1 MYRLCAVEFFNAH
14 IHTYT
19 MNYLFKTVAV
29 LLIAV
34 AGVACFFI
42 YGQVLLALID
52 EYGLMRVTLV
62 LVDLIA
68 LSCVI
73 ALYL

>member
-1 MYRLCAVEFFNAH
+1 MYRLCAIEFFNAH
-14 IHTYT
+14 IHTHT
-19 MNYLFKTVAV
+19 MNYILKTGAV

-34 AGVACFFI
+34 AGMACIFI

-73 ALYL
+73 ALYI

>member
-1 MYRLCAVEFFNAH
+1 MYRLCAIEFRYVH
-14 IHTYT
+14 IHTNT
-19 MNYLFKTVAV
+19 MNYLVKVVAV
-29 LLIAV
+29 LLIAI

-52 EYGLMRVTLV
+52 EYGLLRVTPV
-62 LVDLIA
+62 FVDLIA

>member
-1 MYRLCAVEFFNAH
+1 MYRLCAIEFH
-14 IHTYT
+14 YVYVHTNT
-19 MNYLFKTVAV
+19 MNYLFKTGAV

-34 AGVACFFI
+34 AGMACIFV

>member
-1 MYRLCAVEFFNAH
+1 MRFCELRYVYV
-14 IHTYT
+14 HTNT
-19 MNYLFKTVAV
+19 MNYLFKAIAV

-34 AGVACFFI
+34 AGVACVFI

-73 ALYL
+73 ALYI

>member
-1 MYRLCAVEFFNAH
+1 MYRLCAIEFFNAH
-14 IHTYT
+14 IHINT
-19 MNYLFKTVAV
+19 MTYLFKTVAV

-34 AGVACFFI
+34 VGVACFFI
-42 YGQVLLALID
+42 YGQVLLALLD
-52 EYGLMRVTLV
+52 KYGLMRVTLV

-73 ALYL
+73 AL